1 MVSAWGGYSQSRIRT
16 AGPCW
21 TVQSYADSWA
31 MDATKT
37 VGVYVAQAM
46 AMPTWAE
53 GRAHNSRREQETKAE
68 PKSLEEAI
76 REQVEA
82 TSGKQEADKEHGNTQ
97 PDETSKK
104 VPGPTEATCR
114 KQRKQACVDKSNAV
128 AETRHH
134 GK

>member
-82 TSGKQEADKEHGNTQ
+82 TSGKQEGDKEHPASRNRQESAGA
-97 PDETSKK
+97 SG
-104 VPGPTEATCR
+104 GPLP
-114 KQRKQACVDKSNAV
+114 QAAQ
-128 AETRHH
+128 AILTR
-134 GK
+134 GLK